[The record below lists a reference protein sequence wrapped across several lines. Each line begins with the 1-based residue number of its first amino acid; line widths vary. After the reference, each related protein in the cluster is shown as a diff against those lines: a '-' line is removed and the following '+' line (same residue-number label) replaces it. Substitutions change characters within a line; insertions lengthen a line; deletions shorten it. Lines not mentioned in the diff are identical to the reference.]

1 MTQVDNSKFIKEVK
15 DKLND
20 IKTRLESYKK
30 VDATL
35 NNTTLLQ
42 TLMYLEHADD
52 ALERGFV
59 KDACNEIDK
68 QL

>member
-1 MTQVDNSKFIKEVK
+1 MTQTNKIFKEVK
-15 DKLND
+15 DKLNE
-20 IKTRLESYKK
+20 INTRLESYEK

-35 NNTTLLQ
+35 SNTTLLQ

-59 KDACNEIDK
+59 KDACDEIDK

>member
-1 MTQVDNSKFIKEVK
+1 MTQPNKIFHEVK
-15 DKLND
+15 DKLNE
-20 IKTRLESYKK
+20 INTRLESYEK

-35 NNTTLLQ
+35 SNTTLLQ

>member
-1 MTQVDNSKFIKEVK
+1 MTQTNKIFKEVK
-15 DKLND
+15 DKLNE
-20 IKTRLESYKK
+20 INTRLESYEK

-35 NNTTLLQ
+35 TNTTLLQ

-59 KDACNEIDK
+59 KDACDEIDK

>member
-1 MTQVDNSKFIKEVK
+1 MTHTNKIFKEVK
-15 DKLND
+15 DKLNE
-20 IKTRLESYKK
+20 INTRLESYEK

-35 NNTTLLQ
+35 TNTTLLQ

-59 KDACNEIDK
+59 KDACDEIDK

>member
-1 MTQVDNSKFIKEVK
+1 MTQTNKIFKEVK
-15 DKLND
+15 DKLNE
-20 IKTRLESYKK
+20 INTRLESYEK

-35 NNTTLLQ
+35 TNTTLLQ

-52 ALERGFV
+52 ELERGFV
-59 KDACNEIDK
+59 KDACDEIDK

>member
-1 MTQVDNSKFIKEVK
+1 MTQT
-15 DKLND
+15 DKNFLND
-20 IKTRLESYKK
+20 VKNKIEEIKTRLESYEK

-35 NNTTLLQ
+35 SNTTLLQ
-42 TLMYLEHADD
+42 TLMHLEHADD

-59 KDACNEIDK
+59 KDACDEIDK

>member
-1 MTQVDNSKFIKEVK
+1 MTQPNKIFNEVK
-15 DKLND
+15 DKLNE
-20 IKTRLESYKK
+20 INTRLESYEK

-35 NNTTLLQ
+35 SNTTLLQ

>member
-1 MTQVDNSKFIKEVK
+1 MTQTNKIFIEVK
-15 DKLND
+15 YKLNE
-20 IKTRLESYKK
+20 INTRLESYEK

-35 NNTTLLQ
+35 TNTTLLQ

-59 KDACNEIDK
+59 KDACDEIDK

>member
-1 MTQVDNSKFIKEVK
+1 MTQTNKFFKEVK
-15 DKLND
+15 DKLNE
-20 IKTRLESYKK
+20 INTRLESCEK

-35 NNTTLLQ
+35 SNTTLLQ

-59 KDACNEIDK
+59 KDVCDEIDK

>member
-1 MTQVDNSKFIKEVK
+1 MTQTNKFFKEVK
-15 DKLND
+15 DKLNE
-20 IKTRLESYKK
+20 INTRLESYEK

-35 NNTTLLQ
+35 TNTTLLQ

-59 KDACNEIDK
+59 KDACDEIDK